1 MKANKP
7 SEKEHCKHCIDT
19 VHALKKEYGLLKSK
33 EELKDKPSTEAKDFL
48 KDHKEVWIEEIKA
61 YSLEPTTIM
70 ASIEEKA
77 KREKELNQAIS
88 MKLVGVIGTISCCL
102 VIASFLMGAW
112 YWRSYWLLGLA
123 GFQALA
129 LPSFINIWKSTWGIK
144 GIDLLRELKALRRN
158 GNKKN
163 KV

>member
-48 KDHKEVWIEEIKA
+48 KDHKEVW
-61 YSLEPTTIM
+61 
-70 ASIEEKA
+70 IEEKA